1 MADKKGKK
9 SPTPGKPKARSVAEA
24 PSASPAPQTTEV
36 TTPDVPTTTVADA
49 VPQPADAVVHEKFE
63 ALNQKVA
70 DLSNNLKDL
79 QSYLKAVQKELVKLA
94 KTFSKRTR
102 ARSVNPNSKK
112 TPSGFAKPTKLSDAL
127 CDFLAVP
134 KGTELARTDVTRRLN
149 LYIKEHNLQDAKDK
163 RKIHPDAK
171 LQKVLNTKP
180 EDNLTFFNL
189 QSFIKHNFIKA

>member
-9 SPTPGKPKARSVAEA
+9 SPTPSRPKARSAPEA
-24 PSASPAPQTTEV
+24 PAPPSPQTPEV
-36 TTPDVPTTTVADA
+36 TTPTVPT
-49 VPQPADAVVHEKFE
+49 VPSEAAPQQPADAVVHEKFE

-94 KTFSKRTR
+94 KTFTKRTR
-102 ARSVNPNSKK
+102 ARNVNPNSKK

-127 CDFLAVP
+127 CDFLEVP

-180 EDNLTFFNL
+180 DDNLTFFNL
-189 QSFIKHNFIKA
+189 QSFIKHNFVKA

>member
-9 SPTPGKPKARSVAEA
+9 SASTSSKAKAAPVVPTPAPEPVPEPVPTPAPEA
-24 PSASPAPQTTEV
+24 PAPEAPVQT
-36 TTPDVPTTTVADA
+36 
-49 VPQPADAVVHEKFE
+49 DAVVNERFE
-63 ALNQKVA
+63 AINLKVA
-70 DLSNNLKDL
+70 DLANTLKDL

-94 KTFSKRTR
+94 KTTCKRSR
-102 ARSVNPNSKK
+102 ARNVNPNAKK

-127 CDFLAVP
+127 CDFLDVA

-149 LYIKEHNLQDAKDK
+149 LYIKENNLQDSADK

-180 EDNLTFFNL
+180 GDNLTFFNL
-189 QSFIKHNFIKA
+189 QSFIKHNFIKT